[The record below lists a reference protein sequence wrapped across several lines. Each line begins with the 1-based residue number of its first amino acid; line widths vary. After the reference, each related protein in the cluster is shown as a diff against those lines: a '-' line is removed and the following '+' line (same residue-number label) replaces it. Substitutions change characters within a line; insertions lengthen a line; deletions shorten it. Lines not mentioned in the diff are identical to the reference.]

1 MNEELTLP
9 QLQGTQG
16 LEQFLLL
23 AKTAKG
29 AAAAQL
35 IQDVTNSTGVLAI
48 TIMAYFKNQWF
59 LLNHELSPNYLGSD
73 YNPY

>member
-35 IQDVTNSTGVLAI
+35 IQDVTNSTGALAI
-48 TIMAYFKNQWF
+48 LIMAYFKNQW
-59 LLNHELSPNYLGSD
+59 LYTKL
-73 YNPY
+73 